1 MSNVPD
7 HRLDE
12 IMQKLRAFESENARL
27 RGTVDALMTRQP
39 AQQQAPEPEESPFQ
53 PEVERALQVR
63 FEREMAKRFA
73 PIEQQT
79 KQAIGALAD
88 QNDHLKFALRYG
100 QDTWEKFQDKIE
112 RVREERSRAGQWV
125 SREDAYRLVYFD
137 EHGKKPAVTPQTA
150 PAAAT
155 QSPALDPYTGFMR
168 EPVTT
173 DTQAQESQQAVPFQP
188 AAQVPPVQAP
198 AQTPLPSL
206 PPQTQAP
213 VGQSTVQ
220 QQTQVPGKL
229 DVAMGSPELDAW
241 ASKYGDIPL

>member
-12 IMQKLRAFESENARL
+12 VMQRLRAFESENMRL
-27 RGTVDALMTRQP
+27 RGTVDALMQRPQ
-39 AQQQAPEPEESPFQ
+39 AQASQPEPEESPFQ

-150 PAAAT
+150 PAAAQT
-155 QSPALDPYTGFMR
+155 PALDPYTGLMR
-168 EPVTT
+168 EQAAE
-173 DTQAQESQQAVPFQP
+173 DTQAQNAPPAVPFQP

-198 AQTPLPSL
+198 AQTPLPPL
-206 PPQTQAP
+206 PPQSMAP
-213 VGQSTVQ
+213 MAPSTAQ
-220 QQTQVPGKL
+220 TQTQVPGKL
-229 DVAMGSPELDAW
+229 DVAMGSPELTAW
-241 ASKYGDIPL
+241 ADKYGDIPL

>member
-12 IMQKLRAFESENARL
+12 IMQKLRAFESENMRL
-27 RGTVDALMTRQP
+27 RGTVDALMTRQQAP
-39 AQQQAPEPEESPFQ
+39 MQAPEPEESPFQ
-53 PEVERALQVR
+53 PEVERALNQR

-137 EHGKKPAVTPQTA
+137 EHGKKPAVTPQSVPAVPQA
-150 PAAAT
+150 PAFDPYTGVMREPVAAAT
-155 QSPALDPYTGFMR
+155 QAQDESTAAPLQP
-168 EPVTT
+168 
-173 DTQAQESQQAVPFQP
+173 QAQAPS
-188 AAQVPPVQAP
+188 VQAP
-198 AQTPLPSL
+198 AQTPLPPL

-213 VGQSTVQ
+213 MQHSTPQ
-220 QQTQVPGKL
+220 TQTQVPSKL
-229 DVAMGSPELDAW
+229 DVAMGSPELSAW
-241 ASKYGDIPL
+241 ADKYGDIPL